1 MGTIRGAG
9 LGDSTFSSDD
19 FDANNRTMGVSSK
32 KNSTI
37 RREME
42 PHMRAPFKT
51 EYDEDKPWVPKG
63 TKH

>member
-1 MGTIRGAG
+1 
-9 LGDSTFSSDD
+9 
-19 FDANNRTMGVSSK
+19 MGVSSK